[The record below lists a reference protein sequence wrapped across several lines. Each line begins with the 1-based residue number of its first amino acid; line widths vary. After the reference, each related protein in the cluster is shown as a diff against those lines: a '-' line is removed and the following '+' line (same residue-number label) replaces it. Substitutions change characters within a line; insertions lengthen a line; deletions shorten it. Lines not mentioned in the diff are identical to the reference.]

1 MSSNR
6 NQGSF
11 LPFALVVV
19 AVALIGAGLVL
30 FSGSSSDGPATTD
43 QQPTA
48 EQQAQ
53 PQEGQA
59 QPQNQQAETAPAGSE
74 VGVTVTLIS
83 TDDPFYLS
91 CIEKPL
97 ADGETR
103 EQRTAYCNQEL
114 ARQQANQ
121 PSGQQQ

>member
-1 MSSNR
+1 MSSNK

-11 LPFALVVV
+11 LPFALVIALV
-19 AVALIGAGLVL
+19 AVAGVGLVL
-30 FSGSSSDGPATTD
+30 FNGSSSDEPATTD
-43 QQPTA
+43 QQQTG

-53 PQEGQA
+53 PQEGLAPQ
-59 QPQNQQAETAPAGSE
+59 QNQQAETAPAGSE

-91 CIEKPL
+91 CVEKPL

-103 EQRTAYCNQEL
+103 EQRTAYCNKEL

-121 PSGQQQ
+121 PTGQHQ